1 MTLWQQK
8 MQEIGQ
14 LKEIRD
20 ETKSKLITS
29 QFTETAVGGLVTET
43 GTVIILDW
51 MKRNNLDFHLLEKS
65 ELLNVNLYIIIY
77 IAVEYKKLK

>member
-1 MTLWQQK
+1 

-29 QFTETAVGGLVTET
+29 EFKETAVGGLVTVT

-51 MKRNNLDFHLLEKS
+51 MKRNNLDFHL
-65 ELLNVNLYIIIY
+65 
-77 IAVEYKKLK
+77 

>member
-1 MTLWQQK
+1 

-29 QFTETAVGGLVTET
+29 QFTETAVGELVTET
-43 GTVIILDW
+43 GTVIILD
-51 MKRNNLDFHLLEKS
+51 
-65 ELLNVNLYIIIY
+65 
-77 IAVEYKKLK
+77 

>member
-1 MTLWQQK
+1 

-29 QFTETAVGGLVTET
+29 PFTETVVGGLVTVMGILVME
-43 GTVIILDW
+43 TVIIL
-51 MKRNNLDFHLLEKS
+51 
-65 ELLNVNLYIIIY
+65 
-77 IAVEYKKLK
+77 A